1 MSLNKKVLATAV
13 LASLA
18 VPALAVTLSPGTAIP
33 VKYPTELV
41 VSSTARVTLIND
53 ATLNQLDISSAFNY
67 AFSAGEVR
75 YARVECS
82 PDVRFNS
89 NSTVTTDANVT
100 AGAING
106 LGSSVITF
114 SVTAGGTGA
123 PSSSFTVTG
132 DRSVSSTGD
141 ATCSYSLYDTPS
153 QAQAGGSAGRIV
165 GVTGNY
171 LDFVTSYAMTSSG
184 SNATANVE
192 APGGAYTSFLVSSS
206 NVQTVSLGSINTAL
220 TSSTIFEADGTYL
233 TFGEIIGATSKH
245 IVSGDFTAVAN
256 ANGTFT
262 GAALN
267 RVWLDPGSSCT
278 VDGGE
283 IFAASVTTTTATFNT
298 GATPLTHL
306 VCYQAEGSTAINEA
320 DFSVTWDVVSANAA
334 MYTTPDIGPQAL
346 GSIRRNGTQIQA
358 PLVQTPDGWLSRI
371 ALTNT
376 GNLARAYTV
385 RVIDEEGNST
395 TLNNS
400 ALSGTVQANSTKII
414 SVNSI
419 IASYTGNSRAT
430 IVMTVAAPNNQ
441 IQGLYQIVNPASGSI
456 SNHVMVR
463 PGTN

>member
-33 VKYPTELV
+33 VKYPTELI
-41 VSSTARVTLIND
+41 VSSTARVTLVND

-89 NSTVTTDANVT
+89 NSAVTTDANVT

-171 LDFVTSYAMTSSG
+171 LDFVTSYAMSSSG

-192 APGGAYTSFLVSSS
+192 APGGAYTSFLVSNT

-220 TSSTIFEADGTYL
+220 TSATIFEADGTYL

-245 IVSGDFTAVAN
+245 LVSGDFTAVAN

-262 GAALN
+262 GTALN

-283 IFAASVTTTTATFNT
+283 IFAASITTNTATFNT
-298 GATPLTHL
+298 GTTPLAHL

-320 DFSVTWDVVSANAA
+320 DFSVTWDVVSANSAR
-334 MYTTPDIGPQAL
+334 YTTPDIGPQAL

-358 PLVQTPDGWLSRI
+358 PLVQTPDGYLSRI

-395 TLNNS
+395 TLNNA
-400 ALSGTVQANSTKII
+400 ALSGTIQANSTKII

-441 IQGLYQIVNPASGSI
+441 IQGLYQIVNPGSGSI

>member
-18 VPALAVTLSPGTAIP
+18 VPALAVTLSPGTAVP

-41 VSSTARVTLIND
+41 VSSTARVTLVNEETS
-53 ATLNQLDISSAFNY
+53 ANQLDITSAFNY
-67 AFSAGEVR
+67 AFSPGEVR

-82 PDVRFNS
+82 PDVRFPND
-89 NSTVTTDANVT
+89 STVTVDTAGGVT
-100 AGAING
+100 AGAVNG
-106 LGSSVITF
+106 IGSSVITF
-114 SVTAGGTGA
+114 SVTAGSTGA
-123 PSSSFTVTG
+123 SSASFTVNG
-132 DRSVSSTGD
+132 NRSVSSTGD

-153 QAQAGGSAGRIV
+153 QAAAGGSAGRIV
-165 GVTGNY
+165 GITGNY

-192 APGGAYTSFLVSSS
+192 APGGAYTSFLVSNT

-220 TSSTIFEADGTYL
+220 TGANIWEADGTLL
-233 TFGEIIGATSKH
+233 TFGEIIGTASKH
-245 IVSGDFTAVAN
+245 IVSGDFSAVASV
-256 ANGTFT
+256 T
-262 GAALN
+262 G
-267 RVWLDPGSSCT
+267 VWLETTSTCSYDAGTDIP
-278 VDGGE
+278 
-283 IFAASVTTTTATFNT
+283 AATLTTTTATFNT
-298 GATPLTHL
+298 GSLPLSHL
-306 VCYQAEGSTAINEA
+306 VCYQADGSTAINEA
-320 DFSVTWDVVSANAA
+320 DFSVTWDVVSANSAR
-334 MYTTPDIGPQAL
+334 YTTPDIGPQAL